1 MVFSLPGVSRI
12 CPQDGSAM
20 TLNLNSSSSSPSVD
34 PSMYLNNSSPGLRVY
49 ADNAILGLGLV
60 LDNDSITRDL
70 TNLTR
75 YRLEG

>member
-1 MVFSLPGVSRI
+1 MSFSLPGFFRI
-12 CPQDGSAM
+12 CPQDGSTM

-49 ADNAILGLGLV
+49 ADNDILGLV

-75 YRLEG
+75 LEG

>member
-1 MVFSLPGVSRI
+1 MYFSLPGVFRI
-12 CPQDGSAM
+12 CPQDGSTM

-49 ADNAILGLGLV
+49 ADNDILGLV

-75 YRLEG
+75 LEG

>member
-1 MVFSLPGVSRI
+1 
-12 CPQDGSAM
+12 M

-49 ADNAILGLGLV
+49 ADNDILGLV

-75 YRLEG
+75 LEG